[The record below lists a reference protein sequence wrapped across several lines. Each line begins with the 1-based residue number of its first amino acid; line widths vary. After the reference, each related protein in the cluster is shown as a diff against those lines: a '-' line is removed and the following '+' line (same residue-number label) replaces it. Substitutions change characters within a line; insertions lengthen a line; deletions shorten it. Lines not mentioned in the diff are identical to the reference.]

1 MARLF
6 VLLFFAQI
14 ALAAVALISCLS
26 AEEDEIRA
34 LPRLGWVLIIL
45 LLPVVGPIIWFYAGR
60 PVATAEA
67 AEPATGP
74 GWVTPSGRSE
84 RQKPR
89 PIAPDDD
96 PEFLRSLGTRG
107 QHPTGGPSARP
118 SAHPDAGPSAHP
130 NAGPSAHPD
139 AGPSAHPDAGPSAHP
154 DAGASAGPS
163 AGLDAGPAAAPDAG
177 GEAGSDPPE
186 DRRPG

>member
-6 VLLFFAQI
+6 VLVFFAQI
-14 ALAAVALISCLS
+14 ALAAMALISCLS
-26 AEEDEIRA
+26 AEDDEIRA

-96 PEFLRSLGTRG
+96 PEFLRSLGRSLG
-107 QHPTGGPSARP
+107 RRPNHPA
-118 SAHPDAGPSAHP
+118 D
-130 NAGPSAHPD
+130 
-139 AGPSAHPDAGPSAHP
+139 
-154 DAGASAGPS
+154 GASAQP
-163 AGLDAGPAAAPDAG
+163 DDGPATGPDADP
-177 GEAGSDPPE
+177 EAGTDPPE
-186 DRRPG
+186 DRRLG